1 MLNLAN
7 LLKNKLRYLKKHP
20 RWHFERELL
29 WYELVYRQGLVVY
42 DYAGGK
48 NFARIDM
55 TKKDCK

>member
-1 MLNLAN
+1 M
-7 LLKNKLRYLKKHP
+7 
-20 RWHFERELL
+20 

-48 NFARIDM
+48 NFAKIDM